1 VKTKTLLLTL
11 AVTAFSFVALAQTTS
26 SAPFRFVAFG
36 DMPYTIPADYA
47 KFERL
52 IATINT
58 AKPDF
63 SVFVGDTKSG
73 SSECS
78 DANMQK
84 ILDYFGTFEQ
94 PLTYAI
100 GDNEW
105 TDCHRE
111 KAGKYDPLER
121 LAKVRSM
128 FFKDNKS
135 FGKTNMPLER
145 QADVSAHK
153 QMVENSRWVKNGVLF
168 TSLHIVGS
176 NNGFERNLE
185 SISEYFARDKANV
198 EWINNS
204 FEMATKNNAP
214 AVVFAFQA
222 DMDFAQTNA
231 YAVSGYANT
240 IAALRAGAIA
250 FKKPVLLIH
259 GDSHTLVIDNPL
271 FTTDG
276 KRLENVTRLMVMGA
290 DQIQAVEVGVNPSSV
305 GVFSFAPMIVRE
317 NLNTIK

>member
-1 VKTKTLLLTL
+1 MKTKTLLLAL
-11 AVTAFSFVALAQTTS
+11 ATTTFSFVALAQTAN
-26 SAPFRFVAFG
+26 APFRFVAFG
-36 DMPYTIPADYA
+36 DMPYAIPADYA

-52 IATINT
+52 IGTISA
-58 AKPDF
+58 AKPEF

-78 DANMQK
+78 DTNMQK

-111 KAGKYDPLER
+111 KAGKFDPLER

-135 FGKTNMPLER
+135 FGKTSMTLER

-153 QMVENSRWVKNGVLF
+153 QMVENSRWTKNAVVF

-204 FEMATKNNAP
+204 FEMAAKNNAP

-250 FKKPVLLIH
+250 FKKPILLIH
-259 GDSHTLVIDNPL
+259 GDSHALMIDNPL
-271 FTTDG
+271 FTADG

-290 DQIQAVEVGVNPSSV
+290 DQIQAVEVGVNPSSA
-305 GVFSFAPMIVRE
+305 GVFSFTPMIVRE
-317 NLNTIK
+317 NLNTVK